1 MFVLVSFGTMGP
13 SPDTCSNLLVV
24 VLFWMI
30 SGLGSPD
37 APNSCLQCFEQSRV
51 AQTLEVA
58 VSGSFFIISG
68 AFRNNLQ
75 SESAQ
80 TSSNPSEPNQSQ
92 SILPK
97 MF

>member
-1 MFVLVSFGTMGP
+1 MDP

-37 APNSCLQCFEQSRV
+37 AQNSCLYSFEQSRV
-51 AQTLEVA
+51 AQTLEVS

-68 AFRNNLQ
+68 AFRNNLR
-75 SESAQ
+75 SESVQ
-80 TSSNPSEPNQSQ
+80 TGSNPSEPNQSQ
-92 SILPK
+92 SILLK

>member
-13 SPDTCSNLLVV
+13 SPDTCCNLLVV

-30 SGLGSPD
+30 SGLGSPE
-37 APNSCLQCFEQSRV
+37 AEQSRV

-68 AFRNNLQ
+68 AFRNNLR
-75 SESAQ
+75 SESVQ
-80 TSSNPSEPNQSQ
+80 TGSNPSEPNQSQ
-92 SILPK
+92 SFLPK

>member
-1 MFVLVSFGTMGP
+1 MLQTV
-13 SPDTCSNLLVV
+13 
-24 VLFWMI
+24 I
-30 SGLGSPD
+30 
-37 APNSCLQCFEQSRV
+37 CLYRFEQSRV

-58 VSGSFFIISG
+58 VSVPFLIISG

-75 SESAQ
+75 SVSSQ

-92 SILPK
+92 PILPK

>member
-1 MFVLVSFGTMGP
+1 MLQTVSF
-13 SPDTCSNLLVV
+13 LYR
-24 VLFWMI
+24 
-30 SGLGSPD
+30 
-37 APNSCLQCFEQSRV
+37 FEQSRV

-68 AFRNNLQ
+68 AFPNKLR
-75 SESAQ
+75 SESVQ
-80 TSSNPSEPNQSQ
+80 TSSNPSEPNQNQ

>member
-13 SPDTCSNLLVV
+13 SPDTCCTLSVV

-37 APNSCLQCFEQSRV
+37 AQNSCLYSFEQSRV
-51 AQTLEVA
+51 AQTLEIE
-58 VSGSFFIISG
+58 VSVSLIISG
-68 AFRNNLQ
+68 AFRNSLQ

-80 TSSNPSEPNQSQ
+80 TCSKIP
-92 SILPK
+92 I
-97 MF
+97 

>member
-13 SPDTCSNLLVV
+13 SPDACCNLLVV

-37 APNSCLQCFEQSRV
+37 APNSCLYRFEQSRV

-58 VSGSFFIISG
+58 VSGSFFIISV
-68 AFRNNLQ
+68 AFPNELR
-75 SESAQ
+75 SESVQ

-92 SILPK
+92 SILPT

>member
-13 SPDTCSNLLVV
+13 SPDTCCNLLVV

-37 APNSCLQCFEQSRV
+37 APNSCLYRFEQSRV
-51 AQTLEVA
+51 AQTLEVR
-58 VSGSFFIISG
+58 VSVPFLIISG
-68 AFRNNLQ
+68 AFRNNLK
-75 SESAQ
+75 SVSAQ
-80 TSSNPSEPNQSQ
+80 TSSNPSESNRIQLQMPT
-92 SILPK
+92 

>member
-13 SPDTCSNLLVV
+13 SPDTCCNLLVV

-37 APNSCLQCFEQSRV
+37 APNNCLYSFDQSRV

-68 AFRNNLQ
+68 AFPNKLR
-75 SESAQ
+75 SESVQ

-92 SILPK
+92 
-97 MF
+97 